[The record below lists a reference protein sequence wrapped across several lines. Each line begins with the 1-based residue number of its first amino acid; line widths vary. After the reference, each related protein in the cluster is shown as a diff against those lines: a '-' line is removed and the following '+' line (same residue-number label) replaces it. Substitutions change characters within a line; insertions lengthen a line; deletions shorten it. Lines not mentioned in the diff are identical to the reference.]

1 MLVQISWLTIYG
13 IHGVTNQRTK
23 LWGPQLVAN
32 DMDQD
37 YNDCKVKSLLWFG
50 LLLCVIVLQWQINH
64 IIQQN
69 QNNWQQQKQNVKDVI
84 LYIILCY
91 VTLYDSIYYVILN
104 VIR

>member
-1 MLVQISWLTIYG
+1 M
-13 IHGVTNQRTK
+13 
-23 LWGPQLVAN
+23 
-32 DMDQD
+32 
-37 YNDCKVKSLLWFG
+37 LLWFG

-84 LYIILCY
+84 LYYIILCY

>member
-1 MLVQISWLTIYG
+1 M
-13 IHGVTNQRTK
+13 
-23 LWGPQLVAN
+23 
-32 DMDQD
+32 
-37 YNDCKVKSLLWFG
+37 LLWFG

-84 LYIILCY
+84 LYYIILCY
-91 VTLYDSIYYVILN
+91 VTLHDSIYYVILN